1 MSLSNINLKK
11 YLKPSYIL
19 ILILVCVILY
29 LIYIPYIP
37 YIPYTLDSQHQIYS
51 NPTSDILIIEEP
63 KHYKKIQNSQQS
75 QQSQQSQPIQYQ
87 SPFPPTYTDDVED
100 SNIMR
105 NSYWN
110 YTNRKA
116 MERVANPLLP
126 PERSYVQNYGV
137 PINVPTRGLVGGYQ
151 QVGMLY
157 KDDIANPDK
166 KPGNNSDSTVI
177 ALYGRPVDTS
187 RNKWTYYATG
197 DGFQAVKIPITY
209 KGRKCDSEFGCEE
222 ITSSDDVAMP
232 PYNGTFKA
240 EIYDYDKPRYIPS
253 VW

>member
-1 MSLSNINLKK
+1 MQFKK
-11 YLKPSYIL
+11 YLKPTNIIIAL
-19 ILILVCVILY
+19 LVIVVIY
-29 LIYIPYIP
+29 LV
-37 YIPYTLDSQHQIYS
+37 HQQLENEQRS
-51 NPTSDILIIEEP
+51 EHKQL
-63 KHYKKIQNSQQS
+63 KQ
-75 QQSQQSQPIQYQ
+75 QPIIIKQRQ
-87 SPFPPTYTDDVED
+87 ESMNSDEPTTHIKLTIDKQPSVQKLESPFPPTYTDDIRDANVQGG
-100 SNIMR
+100 
-105 NSYWN
+105 SYWN

-116 MERVANPLLP
+116 MERVVNPLLP
-126 PERSYVQNYGV
+126 PERSYEQTYGV

-157 KDDIANPDK
+157 KDEIADPEK
-166 KPGNNSDSTVI
+166 KPGNNTDSTVV

-197 DGFQAVKIPITY
+197 DGFQAVKIPVTY

-222 ITSSDDVAMP
+222 ITSSDEVAIP
-232 PYNGTFKA
+232 PYNGKFKA